1 LYNFQL
7 NSMSWYLLPML
18 VLPQCLTGL
27 VLAWLRVRRG
37 MGASIVLHAIFNG
50 GPVLLIIG
58 LLKLF
63 DGIPV

>member
-1 LYNFQL
+1 
-7 NSMSWYLLPML
+7 ML
-18 VLPQCLTGL
+18 VLPQCMTGL

>member
-1 LYNFQL
+1 
-7 NSMSWYLLPML
+7 
-18 VLPQCLTGL
+18 
-27 VLAWLRVRRG
+27 